1 MYCYK
6 IDELKKIVSI
16 WEFQWLIYV
25 MKKVN
30 IIKRYDD
37 GEREFMDS

>member
-1 MYCYK
+1 MYFYK
-6 IDELKKIVSI
+6 IDELKKIVFL
-16 WEFQWLIYV
+16 EFQWLIYV

-30 IIKRYDD
+30 IIQRYDD

>member
-1 MYCYK
+1 MYFDK
-6 IDELKKIVSI
+6 IDELKKIVFL
-16 WEFQWLIYV
+16 EFQWLIYV

-30 IIKRYDD
+30 TIKRYDD